1 MAQSL
6 KIFVPYKR
14 RGRSCVSKQVLRCPP
29 CFLQNSTGS
38 NIFAAVDT
46 AIPALNLQALME
58 YAMSG
63 VGFVILTITA
73 DLASSGGRMKCEIGR
88 RIVTHNEEVLVNSL
102 RLGGVILL
110 IDSQCGAHILHR
122 EIEVFCGLDRASFNL
137 LTVVEVRHV
146 TVV

>member
-14 RGRSCVSKQVLRCPP
+14 QGRSCVSKHVLRCAP

-46 AIPALNLQALME
+46 AIPAVCLQALME

-63 VGFVILTITA
+63 VEFVILTITA
-73 DLASSGGRMKCEIGR
+73 DLASSGGRMKCEMGR
-88 RIVTHNEEVLVNSL
+88 RVVNHNEAVLWNSL

-122 EIEVFCGLDRASFNL
+122 EIEAFSGLDRASIL
-137 LTVVEVRHV
+137 
-146 TVV
+146 